1 MRNNLDLLVGIH
13 NLFLQRYHSH
23 SCSFVWCEIE
33 SLCIKRVSVT
43 SVFLF
48 RYTSF
53 SLPESIIMQL
63 LSFPSIFL
71 RWNSSSPLF
80 RSFRPPFWMIRRAK
94 AGEKTYQ
101 AYCGFRAPYNSK
113 CRLRRKFPANRGL
126 SWRGKGSLSSSSHF
140 CLVVRDLWLQGTSKT

>member
-13 NLFLQRYHSH
+13 NLFLQRYHGH

-53 SLPESIIMQL
+53 FLPESIIMQL
-63 LSFPSIFL
+63 LSFPSIFCAETPRVL
-71 RWNSSSPLF
+71 SF
-80 RSFRPPFWMIRRAK
+80 DRS
-94 AGEKTYQ
+94 G
-101 AYCGFRAPYNSK
+101 
-113 CRLRRKFPANRGL
+113 
-126 SWRGKGSLSSSSHF
+126 SHF
-140 CLVVRDLWLQGTSKT
+140 G